1 MHGTLLAV
9 VNPDNTPHGY
19 NWSFAFPML
28 LFIVIA
34 GALYL
39 VFRRPHHV
47 PGHNLLAAPARA
59 GGGERTPTPEAG
71 VAHAAA
77 VSAGFTTAEGG
88 GSGESEAEPLGAHR
102 ATAEDDESGNV
113 AARSATAAEASE
125 PPGDAPPTDSD
136 PEASE

>member
-28 LFIVIA
+28 LFIVIT

-39 VFRRPHHV
+39 IFRRPHTV
-47 PGHNLLAAPARA
+47 PGHHMLAAARA
-59 GGGERTPTPEAG
+59 GGGQRTPTPEAG
-71 VAHAAA
+71 AAHAAA

-102 ATAEDDESGNV
+102 ATAEDDGSGNV
-113 AARSATAAEASE
+113 SARGATTAEASE
-125 PPGDAPPTDSD
+125 PPGDTAPTDSD

>member
-19 NWSFAFPML
+19 NWTFAFPML
-28 LFIVIA
+28 LFIIIA

-47 PGHNLLAAPARA
+47 PGHNLLAAARSGGA
-59 GGGERTPTPEAG
+59 GRTPTPEPG
-71 VAHAAA
+71 VAQAAA
-77 VSAGFTTAEGG
+77 VTAGFTTAEGG
-88 GSGESEAEPLGAHR
+88 GSAESEAEPLGAHR
-102 ATAEDDESGNV
+102 ATAGDDESGNV
-113 AARSATAAEASE
+113 SARGATAADT
-125 PPGDAPPTDSD
+125 GDPAGDTSSADSD